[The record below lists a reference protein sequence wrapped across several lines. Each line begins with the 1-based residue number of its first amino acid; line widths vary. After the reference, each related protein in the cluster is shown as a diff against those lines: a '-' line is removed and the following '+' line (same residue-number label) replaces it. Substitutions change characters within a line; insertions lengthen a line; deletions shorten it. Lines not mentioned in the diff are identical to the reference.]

1 MSFMN
6 SDLFGS
12 DNRPL
17 YPSAYDYYR
26 TPSLEN
32 AKRFLDDSGIYVPY
46 EATLFLAE
54 AAGTVIPETASAGS
68 VSRYRYYEDLSGSD
82 SDSDS
87 NSGSYEELPETKESE
102 ADGIADNFAIFHRA
116 SFLYHTHPPGLWTS
130 TDIAYR
136 ILNIGIRIPEL
147 LKQRLWKNSREVKPL
162 SYARAAT
169 KTLEEHFGLSR
180 SILRV
185 ERVWKYNEEGLKI
198 HRDHQTADA
207 YMHQT
212 VANWLT
218 PNEAGVAEIVLD
230 GILEDQVTQPIRKG
244 IHEEYHLRSL
254 AMCAFLQWMIGEWPE
269 PNGTG
274 GGLREI
280 RFLTG
285 SFQTTDVG
293 AHKLFLNRWVDELA
307 RNGTALKSVGSV
319 RVVRMEVL
327 SVPAGVPDVA
337 MIPGD
342 NAALLVRGRRVPF
355 VGEVPPPSAWPY
367 PNTDEADLAY
377 RFGNFLANE
386 PVHQVIYTGCGLANM
401 SRDYSIL
408 VPSQQVDPFV
418 QNSIEQAL
426 AVNAFR
432 DAFKADVALSRGAVY
447 ITTDRL
453 SLLYYEMRRRAL
465 GAANRGLSVILGESY
480 WGITQL
486 KTYHE
491 ARAV

>member
-12 DNRPL
+12 DDKPS

-26 TPSLEN
+26 SPSLEN
-32 AKRFLDDSGIYVPY
+32 AKRFLNDSSIYVPY
-46 EATLFLAE
+46 EATRFLAE
-54 AAGTVIPETASAGS
+54 AAGTVISDTTSAGS
-68 VSRYRYYEDLSGSD
+68 VFKYHYHEDFPD
-82 SDSDS
+82 SDNDSD
-87 NSGSYEELPETKESE
+87 SGSYEELPETKESE
-102 ADGIADNFAIFHRA
+102 ANGIANDFAIFHRA
-116 SFLYHTHPPGLWTS
+116 SFLYHIHPPCLWMPAN
-130 TDIAYR
+130 IAYR
-136 ILNIGIRIPEL
+136 ILNVGIRIPEL
-147 LKQRLWKNSREVKPL
+147 LKQRLWKDSRAEMPR
-162 SYARAAT
+162 SYATSAT

-185 ERVWKYNEEGLKI
+185 ERVWKYNKEGLKI

-230 GILEDQVTQPIRKG
+230 GILEDRVKQPIRKG
-244 IHEEYHLRSL
+244 IHREYHLRSL

-269 PNGTG
+269 PNGTS

-285 SFQTTDVG
+285 SFQTTDIG

-367 PNTDEADLAY
+367 PNTNEADLAY

-386 PVHQVIYTGCGLANM
+386 PVHQVIYTGRGLADM
-401 SRDYSIL
+401 FRDYRIL
-408 VPSQQVDPFV
+408 LPSQQVDPFV
-418 QNSIEQAL
+418 QNAIDQAL

-480 WGITQL
+480 SGITQL
-486 KTYHE
+486 KAY
-491 ARAV
+491 RS